1 MRLHHRVVAF
11 SFLSLAI
18 MDHVVQNHFMTSRIG
33 RPLEFDPDTALDAAM
48 HLFWSKGY
56 EHTSMQDLL
65 AAMNLSK
72 SSLYQ
77 AFGGKQQLFQ
87 HCLVRY
93 ADQFAGLLYQGLAA
107 APSGRRFIE
116 GFLHSVL
123 DDVAGSSE
131 PRGCLVMNTAS
142 EFAQSE
148 PEIAR
153 DVAKSVERF
162 RGALQAAVERAQ
174 REGGIPAERDARTLA
189 NYLVSSMS
197 GLKVQAKAGADAQTL
212 KGIIE
217 VALKALD

>member
-1 MRLHHRVVAF
+1 MVK
-11 SFLSLAI
+11 
-18 MDHVVQNHFMTSRIG
+18 NIG
-33 RPLEFDPDTALDAAM
+33 RPLEFDPDIAVDAAM

-65 AAMNLSK
+65 AVMNLSK

-77 AFGGKQQLFQ
+77 AFGGKQQLFRR
-87 HCLVRY
+87 CLGRY
-93 ADQFAGLLYQGLAA
+93 ADQFSGRLYQGLAA
-107 APSGRRFIE
+107 APSGRRFIGE
-116 GFLHSVL
+116 FLHSVL
-123 DDVAGSSE
+123 DDVAGNFE

-148 PEIAR
+148 TEIAR

-174 REGGIPAERDARTLA
+174 REGDIAPERDARTLA
-189 NYLVSSMS
+189 AYLVSSMS

-217 VALKALD
+217 LVLKALD

>member
-1 MRLHHRVVAF
+1 VVYF
-11 SFLSLAI
+11 ELLI
-18 MDHVVQNHFMTSRIG
+18 DVVYQSVHNEKMAANIG

-65 AAMNLSK
+65 TAMNLSK

-87 HCLVRY
+87 LCLTRY
-93 ADQFAGLLYQGLAA
+93 ADQLAGRLYQGLAA

-123 DDVAGSSE
+123 DDVAGTCE
-131 PRGCLVMNTAS
+131 PRGCLVMNAAS
-142 EFAQSE
+142 EFAQSK
-148 PEIAR
+148 PEIAQ
-153 DVAKSVERF
+153 DVAHSVERF

-174 REGGIPAERDARTLA
+174 REGDIPVERDACTLA

-197 GLKVQAKAGADAQTL
+197 GLKVQAKAGADAPTL
-212 KGIIE
+212 EGIIE
-217 VALKALD
+217 MVLKALD

>member
-1 MRLHHRVVAF
+1 MVK
-11 SFLSLAI
+11 
-18 MDHVVQNHFMTSRIG
+18 NIG
-33 RPLEFDPDTALDAAM
+33 RPLEFDPDTAVDAAM
-48 HLFWSKGY
+48 HLFWSKSY
-56 EHTSMQDLL
+56 KHTSMQDLL
-65 AAMNLSK
+65 AVMNLSK

-77 AFGGKQQLFQ
+77 TFGGKQQLFRR
-87 HCLVRY
+87 CLARY
-93 ADQFAGLLYQGLAA
+93 ADQFSGRLYQGLAA

-116 GFLHSVL
+116 EFLHSVL
-123 DDVAGSSE
+123 DDVAGNFE

-174 REGGIPAERDARTLA
+174 REGDIAPERDARTLA
-189 NYLVSSMS
+189 AYLVSSMS

-217 VALKALD
+217 LVLKALD